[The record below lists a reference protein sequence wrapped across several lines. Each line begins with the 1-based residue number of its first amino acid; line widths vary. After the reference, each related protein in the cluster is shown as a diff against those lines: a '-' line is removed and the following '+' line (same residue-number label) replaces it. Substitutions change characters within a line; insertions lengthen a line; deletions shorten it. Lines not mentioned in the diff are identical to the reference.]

1 MWIAT
6 FRIHFNCFK
15 NGLIHFHSPSNTS
28 LNWHIFSL
36 GIPFGLCTV
45 PGRPAILC
53 QEHKV
58 RGKEGQRRKEME
70 RGRKKEGRR
79 KEGRKG
85 GQRRKE
91 ERGTEEGGRE
101 DRKRREGDSY
111 YELHSFT
118 RWTSA
123 IRHQQ
128 LK

>member
-1 MWIAT
+1 
-6 FRIHFNCFK
+6 
-15 NGLIHFHSPSNTS
+15 
-28 LNWHIFSL
+28 
-36 GIPFGLCTV
+36 
-45 PGRPAILC
+45 
-53 QEHKV
+53 
-58 RGKEGQRRKEME
+58 ME
-70 RGRKKEGRR
+70 RGRKKEG
-79 KEGRKG
+79 
-85 GQRRKE
+85 RRKE